1 MGRSRKKFRS
11 KTQQAAMGAFLFSVV
26 FVVLI
31 VFICW
36 ASMTPMGGPDKS
48 DQTGVILSHLMTHI
62 SNK

>member
-1 MGRSRKKFRS
+1 
-11 KTQQAAMGAFLFSVV
+11 MGAFLFSVV